1 MRLLGVTQWCSN
13 SGRTSLEHPEHLP
26 RGSGNQ
32 WRHADSWPCG
42 PECPH
47 LASPARGSGDPR
59 AGVLRLGGRLGMPR
73 SEVYCGST
81 LGIPRG
87 HFCHLLLVKQ
97 IPRPVSGGRGLDTPL
112 TGRRSKELQPSSPLH
127 SGSPGTMLSLP
138 PRPKGSLSVW
148 ALAPVQPLVGRCPWC
163 QVSDGHCPA
172 IAQQEPGT
180 WAQSASQ
187 TSLTRCPPAMPG
199 TCPLLSAP
207 PHSELYF

>member
-32 WRHADSWPCG
+32 WRRPDSWPCG
-42 PECPH
+42 SECPH

-59 AGVLRLGGRLGMPR
+59 AGVLRLGGRLGMPC
-73 SEVYCGST
+73 SEASCGST

-112 TGRRSKELQPSSPLH
+112 TGRRSEGLQPSSPCTQGPQAPCCH
-127 SGSPGTMLSLP
+127 FPPGQ
-138 PRPKGSLSVW
+138 KGHSVW
-148 ALAPVQPLVGRCPWC
+148 ALAPVRPLVGRSPWC

-172 IAQQEPGT
+172 TAQREPDT
-180 WAQSASQ
+180 WAQTAPQ
-187 TSLTRCPPAMPG
+187 TGLTRCPPATPG

-207 PHSELYF
+207 PHSEIYF